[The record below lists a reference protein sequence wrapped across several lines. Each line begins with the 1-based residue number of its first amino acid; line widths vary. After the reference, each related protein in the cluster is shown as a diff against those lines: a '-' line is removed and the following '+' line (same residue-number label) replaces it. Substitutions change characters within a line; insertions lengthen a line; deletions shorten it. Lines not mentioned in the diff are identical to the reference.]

1 MARQPETTGSPSSL
15 QAIFGDSRVGRV
27 KTGGE
32 SFPQRARPGGPP
44 GRDRHSSKYQVSR
57 ALLDAKTKFATL
69 IVVTNTD
76 TSILRY
82 GAKPEFSIS
91 RLAKPSTRMFLL

>member
-1 MARQPETTGSPSSL
+1 MARQPETTGNPNSL

-32 SFPQRARPGGPP
+32 SFPQRARPPPP

-57 ALLDAKTKFATL
+57 ALLDANTKFATL
-69 IVVTNTD
+69 IVVTNT
-76 TSILRY
+76 T
-82 GAKPEFSIS
+82 GAPNEDIVQNH
-91 RLAKPSTRMFLL
+91 LT

>member
-32 SFPQRARPGGPP
+32 SFPQRARPGAPP

-57 ALLDAKTKFATL
+57 ALLDANTKFGTL
-69 IVVTNTD
+69 IVVTI

-82 GAKPEFSIS
+82 GAKPELSIS

>member
-1 MARQPETTGSPSSL
+1 MTRQPETTGSPSLL

-27 KTGGE
+27 KTGCE
-32 SFPQRARPGGPP
+32 SFPRRARPGGPP

-57 ALLDAKTKFATL
+57 ALLDANTKFGTV
-69 IVVTNTD
+69 IVVIN

-82 GAKPEFSIS
+82 GTKPKLS